1 MAVPMNEITETI
13 DYNLRML
20 IDTNLYSKDACPRAW
35 LLSKTKRI
43 SPNGICIATYTQDLF
58 DQHHDYIERDEEGNI
73 VGMWANF
80 FDSKIE
86 PVPQQDTAPLFSSIT
101 SKITPS
107 GNTNQIRVGGSKTFT
122 VSFFE
127 EDQAIEHDPGTW
139 SFTIDGQNAE
149 ELLSLSYP
157 AENKVRVKFNGDDS
171 YIGKIL
177 TVQNVS
183 GEDII
188 SSCDVEIIAL

>member
-1 MAVPMNEITETI
+1 MVKTEPRVFQVSKV
-13 DYNLRML
+13 NR
-20 IDTNLYSKDACPRAW
+20 TNSK
-35 LLSKTKRI
+35 
-43 SPNGICIATYTQDLF
+43 GIVVVTCAQDLAN
-58 DQHHDYIERDEEGNI
+58 QHTLKADYDENGNVISWWADWNQSVITPEEGI
-73 VGMWANF
+73 
-80 FDSKIE
+80 
-86 PVPQQDTAPLFSSIT
+86 PQQDTAPLFSSIT

-139 SFTIDGQNAE
+139 SFTIDGENAE
-149 ELLSLSYP
+149 ELLSLFYP

-177 TVQNVS
+177 S
-183 GEDII
+183 I
-188 SSCDVEIIAL
+188 SNTTLDEITSSVDVEIIPL

>member
-1 MAVPMNEITETI
+1 MLYYNTRMIIDANVLTE
-13 DYNLRML
+13 
-20 IDTNLYSKDACPRAW
+20 PRAW
-35 LLSKTKRI
+35 LISKINRSVSKGVAVFTV
-43 SPNGICIATYTQDLF
+43 TQDLF
-58 DQHHDYIERDEEGNI
+58 NEHTDKAIYDENGNVISWWADWNQSVITPEEGI
-73 VGMWANF
+73 
-80 FDSKIE
+80 
-86 PVPQQDTAPLFSSIT
+86 PQQDTASLFSSIT

-127 EDQAIEHDPGTW
+127 EDQVIEYDPGTW
-139 SFTIDGQNAE
+139 SFTIDGENAE

>member
-1 MAVPMNEITETI
+1 MLYYNTRMIIDANVLTE
-13 DYNLRML
+13 
-20 IDTNLYSKDACPRAW
+20 PRAW
-35 LLSKTKRI
+35 LISKINRTVSK
-43 SPNGICIATYTQDLF
+43 GVVVFTVTQDLF
-58 DQHHDYIERDEEGNI
+58 NEHTDKAIYDENGNVISWWADWNQSVITPEEGI
-73 VGMWANF
+73 
-80 FDSKIE
+80 
-86 PVPQQDTAPLFSSIT
+86 PRQDAAPLFSSIT

-127 EDQAIEHDPGTW
+127 EDQAVEHDQGTW
-139 SFTIDGQNAE
+139 SFTIDGENAE

-177 TVQNVS
+177 SINNTTS
-183 GEDII
+183 DEIT
-188 SSCDVEIIAL
+188 SSVDVEIIPL